1 MAKRYETNARMDKK
15 IFATT
20 ANSKKRITLE
30 PMRMRGGIRL

>member
-1 MAKRYETNARMDKK
+1 MAKRCKTNSKIDKK

-30 PMRMRGGIRL
+30 PMNMRGGIRL